1 MFLQRINKP
10 TRLMKRTR
18 LLFGLC
24 CLLAICSLP
33 LKAQDNR
40 NMYLRWGIMAG
51 LNGYNAHTLNLSDD
65 RGRYGFNLAA
75 RAELSFT
82 DAPSRMYLDAELGL
96 LKLGWK
102 DGQAGYAIDALR
114 FPGHG
119 TMAPSA
125 YSHPYWDVYS
135 LHLPIH
141 IGYRWAVARG
151 LAIYADAGPYV
162 SFGLSGKLKY
172 TDPVT
177 GTKLSENVFHVM
189 RRFDWGLGVRL
200 GAEIANHLRIGAAYD
215 FGLMNNMRGGMGS
228 GNNNLTVS
236 VGYMF

>member
-1 MFLQRINKP
+1 M
-10 TRLMKRTR
+10 
-18 LLFGLC
+18 
-24 CLLAICSLP
+24 
-33 LKAQDNR
+33 AQGNHR
-40 NMYLRWGIMAG
+40 AALRWGITAG
-51 LNGYNAHTLNLSDD
+51 INGFDAGILELS
-65 RGRYGFNLAA
+65 RGRGLHSFNFAG
-75 RAELSFT
+75 RVELSFT

-162 SFGLSGKLKY
+162 SFGLSGKLRY

-228 GNNNLTVS
+228 GNNNFTVS

>member
-1 MFLQRINKP
+1 
-10 TRLMKRTR
+10 MKRTR

-96 LKLGWK
+96 SDLAWK
-102 DGQAGYAIDALR
+102 FDESGGEPRRVTSRNY
-114 FPGHG
+114 
-119 TMAPSA
+119 
-125 YSHPYWDVYS
+125 Y
-135 LHLPIH
+135 LHLPLH
-141 IGYRWAVARG
+141 IGYHGDIERVC
-151 LAIYADAGPYV
+151 AIFADFGPYFSYGLFGESV
-162 SFGLSGKLKY
+162 YRAPAEHTRIQWSSFDE
-172 TDPVT
+172 TD
-177 GTKLSENVFHVM
+177 
-189 RRFDWGLGVRL
+189 RCDWGLGVRL
-200 GAEIANHLRIGAAYD
+200 GVEVLDHFRLGAAYD
-215 FGLMNNMRGGMGS
+215 YGVRVITCYYSEMHNG
-228 GNNNLTVS
+228 NLTLF
-236 VGYMF
+236 VGYTF

>member
-1 MFLQRINKP
+1 
-10 TRLMKRTR
+10 MKRTR

-200 GAEIANHLRIGAAYD
+200 GAEIANHLRIGGAYD

-228 GNNNLTVS
+228 GNNNFTVS

>member
-1 MFLQRINKP
+1 
-10 TRLMKRTR
+10 MKRTR

-119 TMAPSA
+119 TMAPSPIPIPTGMSIPSTCPSTSA
-125 YSHPYWDVYS
+125 TVGQSPGD
-135 LHLPIH
+135 LPFMPTPDH
-141 IGYRWAVARG
+141 
-151 LAIYADAGPYV
+151 
-162 SFGLSGKLKY
+162 
-172 TDPVT
+172 T
-177 GTKLSENVFHVM
+177 FHS
-189 RRFDWGLGVRL
+189 DSP
-200 GAEIANHLRIGAAYD
+200 A
-215 FGLMNNMRGGMGS
+215 S
-228 GNNNLTVS
+228 
-236 VGYMF
+236 

>member
-1 MFLQRINKP
+1 
-10 TRLMKRTR
+10 MKRTR

-119 TMAPSA
+119 TTFPFLKEDDIRLCCLVKMEMPLDLTALIFGIGKGSV
-125 YSHPYWDVYS
+125 SQRKQRLRQKMELEGS
-135 LHLPIH
+135 LDE
-141 IGYRWAVARG
+141 Y
-151 LAIYADAGPYV
+151 
-162 SFGLSGKLKY
+162 
-172 TDPVT
+172 
-177 GTKLSENVFHVM
+177 
-189 RRFDWGLGVRL
+189 LGV
-200 GAEIANHLRIGAAYD
+200 A
-215 FGLMNNMRGGMGS
+215 
-228 GNNNLTVS
+228 S
-236 VGYMF
+236 VGRSGMRPASAVRE